1 VSSIPPIPRL
11 GEMIANCAHNRDLA
25 DMQRRRFRKQLEG
38 MPPGRERDVAEG
50 ELNRHHSDY
59 RHWADYVAYYRGRA
73 STEGEGVV
81 PAMVMGV
88 VQAIERRR
96 SERAPE
102 PDRRL
107 PREREPGDDDADE
120 AIPF

>member
-1 VSSIPPIPRL
+1 VSSIPPVPRL
-11 GEMIANCAHNRDLA
+11 GEMIANCAHNRDAA
-25 DMQRRRFRKQLEG
+25 DFQRRKLRQQLKGLG
-38 MPPGRERDVAEG
+38 MGLERDGVLETLSRV
-50 ELNRHHSDY
+50 ESDY
-59 RHWADYVAYYRGRA
+59 QHWADYVAYYRGRA
-73 STEGEGVV
+73 AREGEGVV

-96 SERAPE
+96 SERASE